1 MKPHKILFVCL
12 GNICRSPSAEA
23 VFRSY
28 VEEQGHADRFHIDS
42 AGLSNYHQGEKADA
56 RMRAHAARRGYELTS
71 LSRPVEY
78 EDFERFDYIIGM
90 DFANRERLQEL
101 APTEE
106 AAAKIRLMTDFSSS
120 GIHDHVPDPYY
131 GGASGFELV
140 LDILEECT
148 SGLFSYL
155 TEPHDNSSQS
165 ACD

>member
-1 MKPHKILFVCL
+1 MPECVHTLLV
-12 GNICRSPSAEA
+12 
-23 VFRSY
+23 
-28 VEEQGHADRFHIDS
+28 
-42 AGLSNYHQGEKADA
+42 
-56 RMRAHAARRGYELTS
+56 GYDLTS

-148 SGLFSYL
+148 AGLFSYL

>member
-1 MKPHKILFVCL
+1 MSECVHTLL
-12 GNICRSPSAEA
+12 AGATSSLRSPVRWSM
-23 VFRSY
+23 RISN
-28 VEEQGHADRFHIDS
+28 DS
-42 AGLSNYHQGEKADA
+42 
-56 RMRAHAARRGYELTS
+56 
-71 LSRPVEY
+71 
-78 EDFERFDYIIGM
+78 

-148 SGLFSYL
+148 AGLFSYL